1 MIIISIR
8 TNEAKHPVVLWGNNS
23 RKKDAELPLRLVV
36 VQLVPGSAGQL
47 AQVFRAALVSQDA
60 CAHHGKEIPVLVQI
74 AAESIVLFAVHG
86 LANPFCTARYGPD
99 CSTFTNLVK

>member
-1 MIIISIR
+1 MRQSTQLFYGVIIR
-8 TNEAKHPVVLWGNNS
+8 E
-23 RKKDAELPLRLVV
+23 KKTRRYPRLVV